1 MTLST
6 LLLLTGCL
14 VGKGKYDAL
23 QAELDAT
30 KAALSGQVSERDA
43 KIRSLE
49 EALAEEK
56 AKLAA
61 LEAEKAA
68 LQAKLEGE
76 LAGERER
83 NKQLLDEKAALV
95 ADRTRLKGSVEEM
108 KTALAELEAR
118 KAAAEARI
126 AEYQSLLVRFKKL
139 IDAGK
144 LSVKIVDGRMV
155 VALATDIL
163 FASGSAQL
171 STDGAAAIGE
181 VAQVLATI
189 PDRSFQV
196 EGHTDNVPIQTEKYP
211 SNWELASARA
221 LTVVRTMISAGLPA
235 TRVSAASY
243 GEFKP
248 TAPNDTPA
256 NKAQNRRIEIVVV
269 PDLSGLPGFD
279 ELKQAAAE

>member
-1 MTLST
+1 VTLLT
-6 LLLLTGCL
+6 TLLLTGCL

-30 KAALSGQVSERDA
+30 KSALAAQVSERDA
-43 KIRSLE
+43 RIRSLE

-68 LQAKLEGE
+68 LQAKLEGD

-83 NKQLLDEKAALV
+83 NRQLLDEKAALV

-171 STDGAAAIGE
+171 STEGAAAIGE

-189 PDRSFQV
+189 PERSFQV

>member
-1 MTLST
+1 MTVL
-6 LLLLTGCL
+6 LPLLLTGCL

-30 KAALSGQVSERDA
+30 KAALGAQVNERDA
-43 KIRSLE
+43 KIQSLE
-49 EALAEEK
+49 AALAEEQ
-56 AKLAA
+56 AKRAA
-61 LEAEKAA
+61 LSAEKDA

-95 ADRTRLKGSVEEM
+95 SDRARLKGSVEEM
-108 KTALAELEAR
+108 KLALAELEAR
-118 KAAAEARI
+118 KALAEARI
-126 AEYQSLLVRFKKL
+126 AEYQNLLARFKKL

-171 STDGAAAIGE
+171 STDGAAAITE

-189 PDRSFQV
+189 PERKFQV

-221 LTVVRTMISAGLPA
+221 LTVVRTMVSAGLAPD
-235 TRVSAASY
+235 RVSAASY

-248 TAPNDTPA
+248 TAANDSPA
-256 NKAQNRRIEIVVV
+256 GKAQNRRIEIVVV

-279 ELKQAAAE
+279 ELKKASAE